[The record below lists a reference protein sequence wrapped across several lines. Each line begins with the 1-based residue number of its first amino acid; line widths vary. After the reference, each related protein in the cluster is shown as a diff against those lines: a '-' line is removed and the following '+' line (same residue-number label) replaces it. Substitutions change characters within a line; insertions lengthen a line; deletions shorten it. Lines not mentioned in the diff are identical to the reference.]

1 MKKTLDVAS
10 DTTYHNTSQYITHQ
24 IIWIHQVTFVYCG
37 IIKMKV
43 MRNKQ
48 IIQNR
53 LGRLNGLIQKQD
65 MNVNRG
71 GNREQYNET
80 HREIK
85 EVLQDIMDIVERES

>member
-1 MKKTLDVAS
+1 
-10 DTTYHNTSQYITHQ
+10 
-24 IIWIHQVTFVYCG
+24 
-37 IIKMKV
+37 MKV

-85 EVLQDIMDIVERES
+85 EVLQDIMDIIERES